1 MAPLSPK
8 PRSRLQALAFTM
20 IELILFVTVFVLV
33 SSIGFRSMFAL
44 LQQRKLRT
52 AAVELSGYLQV
63 ARNVALTENSLCTIA
78 MTNQTEGVFG
88 PDTSVSGNSCKD
100 GTIQSSVNLRNFSGS
115 RNLRVEPL
123 PNAGTYP
130 ITFTPEGTLV
140 EGATV
145 LIRST
150 DVVEGSW
157 CVDVQAP
164 LATVRIG
171 WLPANSNRC
180 DYSIEQ

>member
-1 MAPLSPK
+1 MAHLPPK
-8 PRSRLQALAFTM
+8 SRSRLQAIAFTM
-20 IELILFVTVFVLV
+20 IELILFVTVLVLV

-52 AAVELSGYLQV
+52 AAIELSGYLQV

-78 MTNQTEGVFG
+78 LTSQTGGVFK
-88 PDTSVSGNSCKD
+88 PDASVSGNACKD
-100 GTIQSSVNLRNFSGS
+100 GTITPSLNLRDLSGS
-115 RNLRVEPL
+115 TKLRVEPL

-150 DVVEGSW
+150 DVVDGSW
-157 CVDVQAP
+157 CVDIQAP

>member
-1 MAPLSPK
+1 
-8 PRSRLQALAFTM
+8 M
-20 IELILFVTVFVLV
+20 IELILFVTVLVLV

-52 AAVELSGYLQV
+52 AAIELSGYLQV

-78 MTNQTEGVFG
+78 LTSQTGGVFK
-88 PDTSVSGNSCKD
+88 PDASVSGNACKD
-100 GTIQSSVNLRNFSGS
+100 GTITPSLNLRDLSGS
-115 RNLRVEPL
+115 TKLRVEPL

-150 DVVEGSW
+150 DVVDGSW
-157 CVDVQAP
+157 CVDIQAP

>member
-1 MAPLSPK
+1 MAPLPPK
-8 PRSRLQALAFTM
+8 SRSRLQGIAFTM

-33 SSIGFRSMFAL
+33 SSISFRSMFSL

-78 MTNQTEGVFG
+78 IKDQNDGVFG
-88 PDTSVSGNSCKD
+88 PDPSVDGNACKD
-100 GTIQSSVNLRNFSGS
+100 GTIQPSLNLRDLSGS
-115 RNLRVEPL
+115 SKLRVEQL

-145 LIRST
+145 LIRSV

-171 WLPANSNRC
+171 WLPENSNRC

>member
-1 MAPLSPK
+1 MASLPPK
-8 PRSRLQALAFTM
+8 SRFRLQAIAFTM

-44 LQQRKLRT
+44 MQQRKLRT

-78 MTNQTEGVFG
+78 LTSRSGGVFG
-88 PDTSVSGNSCKD
+88 PDKSVLDNSCKD
-100 GTIQSSVNLRNFSGS
+100 GTIQPSLNLRDFSGS
-115 RNLRVEPL
+115 PKLRVEPL
-123 PNAGTYP
+123 PNGGTYP

-140 EGATV
+140 EGVTV
-145 LIRST
+145 LISST

-171 WLPANSNRC
+171 WLPTGSNRC